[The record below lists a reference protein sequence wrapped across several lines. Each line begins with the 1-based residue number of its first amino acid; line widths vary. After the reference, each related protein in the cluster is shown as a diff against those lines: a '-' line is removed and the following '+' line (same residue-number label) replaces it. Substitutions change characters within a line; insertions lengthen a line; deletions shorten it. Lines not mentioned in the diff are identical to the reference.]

1 MNFHDKI
8 QEMDYEI
15 KTQND
20 NCIVIEKKRNISD
33 IIVIFDLKEKVVS
46 GYLKPNNILK
56 ELDDIS
62 YQYSVFREMQS
73 DLKEL
78 SKLSK
83 YEII

>member
-33 IIVIFDLKEKVVS
+33 IIVIFDLKEKVIS

>member
-1 MNFHDKI
+1 MNFNDKI
-8 QEMDYEI
+8 QEMDYQI

-33 IIVIFDLKEKVVS
+33 IIIIFDLKEKVIA

-62 YQYSVFREMQS
+62 YQYSTFREM
-73 DLKEL
+73 KEDIKEFA
-78 SKLSK
+78 KLSK
-83 YEII
+83 YDIM